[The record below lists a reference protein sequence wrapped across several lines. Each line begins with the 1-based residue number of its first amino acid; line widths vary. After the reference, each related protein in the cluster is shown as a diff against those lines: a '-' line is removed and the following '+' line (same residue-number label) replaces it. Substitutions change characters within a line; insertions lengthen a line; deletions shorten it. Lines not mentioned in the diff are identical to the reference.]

1 MVETKT
7 IKPKFVSLTLIIAEI
22 LAFGH
27 CSFGHGI
34 TILNG
39 HFIKKRSFDSF
50 IFHKQLNLCVM
61 CVQMFKL

>member
-27 CSFGHGI
+27 CSIGHGI

-50 IFHKQLNLCVM
+50 IFHKQLN
-61 CVQMFKL
+61 